1 MQHKSARIIETPKIN
16 DWAKRTADTCSELI
30 KGFNNMAYEDE
41 PLEEYMVEL
50 VLSNIRLQLVEW
62 KDEQT
67 DEQPDDHLE
76 SNYSPDNYME
86 DGDALASAGWGT
98 DEDYSS
104 GEIL

>member
-1 MQHKSARIIETPKIN
+1 MMHKSARILETPKIE
-16 DWAKRTADTCSELI
+16 DWAKRTADICTDI
-30 KGFNNMAYEDE
+30 IRGFNNIAYEDE

-50 VLSNIRLQLVEW
+50 VLTKIRHKLVVW
-62 KDEQT
+62 RDEQ
-67 DEQPDDHLE
+67 QDDHLE

-104 GEIL
+104 GEML